1 MTHHALKVVVVDDDD
16 GVRLAL
22 QQLLRAAGFQT
33 LGFATAE
40 ALLGAMDGH
49 DADCLVAD
57 INLPGASGVALSRSL
72 AAQGRSLPTV
82 LISARDDPT
91 TLALVRSAGSLP
103 FLRKPFSDEELLEAI
118 ALAMRNT

>member
-22 QQLLRAAGFQT
+22 QQLLRAAGFRT

-40 ALLGAMDGH
+40 AFLDAMDGH

-57 INLPGASGVALSRSL
+57 INLPGASGVALSRIL
-72 AAQGRSLPTV
+72 AAEGRSLPTV

-118 ALAMRNT
+118 ALATRNT